1 MRTRKARTILA
12 DALIDL
18 AAEAIA
24 EWVRE
29 QIRLREIALRGYWVH
44 GGGIAGVVVYHAP
57 DAIR

>member
-1 MRTRKARTILA
+1 MRTRKARTVLA

-24 EWVRE
+24 KWVRE
-29 QIRLREIALRGYWVH
+29 QIRLRYWVH
-44 GGGIAGVVVYHAP
+44 GGGVAGVYHAP